1 MHHRRKKASLQDS
14 KNKIKALKKYGVYFR
29 TFFKMS
35 SYFVSKILQNPV
47 A

>member
-35 SYFVSKILQNPV
+35 SYFVLRNRQTLL